1 MSIVWLQPLPLKIQ
15 VWNGCKGV
23 EMEIADHHQA
33 WDDDSIPITFPFNG
47 GPDGAFT
54 LPQCHAASGVMAA
67 LDG

>member
-1 MSIVWLQPLPLKIQ
+1 
-15 VWNGCKGV
+15 
-23 EMEIADHHQA
+23 MEIADHHQA